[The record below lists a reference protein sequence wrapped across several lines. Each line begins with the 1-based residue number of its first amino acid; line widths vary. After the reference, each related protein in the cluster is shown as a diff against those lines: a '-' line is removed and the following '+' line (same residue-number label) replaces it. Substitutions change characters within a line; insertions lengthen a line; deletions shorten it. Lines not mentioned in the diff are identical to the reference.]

1 MCVDRKQQNPPS
13 RVPKRWVLSTVS
25 PQHKTSTRKKH
36 NTTSQISQ
44 EHNTAM
50 NGIIL
55 IESILHRHYNVN
67 IITINDFLSDTNPLM
82 KYMIYNHDLGHL
94 TKILCYQRMKY
105 DLDSLVS
112 IDTHHTVTQSVPQRF
127 CHESRHRMY
136 APPTVR
142 RGVETLQGVAGS
154 LSCDGRMNFV
164 E

>member
-13 RVPKRWVLSTVS
+13 RVPKRWVLSTVY

-50 NGIIL
+50 NGIVL
-55 IESILHRHYNVN
+55 IESILHHHCNVN
-67 IITINDFLSDTNPLM
+67 TTTINDFLSDTNPLM
-82 KYMIYNHDLGHL
+82 KYIIYDYALCRL
-94 TKILCYQRMKY
+94 TKMLCYPRMKY

-127 CHESRHRMY
+127 CHASRHQMY
-136 APPTVR
+136 FPPTVR
-142 RGVETLQGVAGS
+142 RGGETL
-154 LSCDGRMNFV
+154 
-164 E
+164 